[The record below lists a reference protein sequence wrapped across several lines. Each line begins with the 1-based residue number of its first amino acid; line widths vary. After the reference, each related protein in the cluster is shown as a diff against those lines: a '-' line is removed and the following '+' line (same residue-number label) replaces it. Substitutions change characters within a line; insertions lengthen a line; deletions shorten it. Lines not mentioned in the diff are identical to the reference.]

1 VYVVSAVNRELKEN
15 KLNKNYSLDNI
26 IYQKL
31 IQIIVEALNNT
42 ESTQLK
48 IENFLFDQSKV
59 ILEEN
64 MQIAVSK
71 NKDINYTKLGTF
83 PNVYKVLMDKIPMI
97 ESFLD
102 GILNKNLILVKELYK
117 DKNKN
122 ALPPKE
128 KNTLT
133 LKRSNLIKNKLY

>member
-1 VYVVSAVNRELKEN
+1 MYVVSAVNRELKEN